1 MAWLKDKKRASWLL
15 VDEDLARAAGERMLA
30 LTPASAGALHAALR
44 LCLERLRPVDR
55 DLVLS
60 HYEEGHSLAR
70 CAELSGR
77 SVNALKVALFRLRAG
92 LRRCI
97 TDRLAVED
105 SRLAS
110 PAPPT

>member
-1 MAWLKDKKRASWLL
+1 
-15 VDEDLARAAGERMLA
+15 
-30 LTPASAGALHAALR
+30 
-44 LCLERLRPVDR
+44 
-55 DLVLS
+55 
-60 HYEEGHSLAR
+60 
-70 CAELSGR
+70 
-77 SVNALKVALFRLRAG
+77 LFRLRAG